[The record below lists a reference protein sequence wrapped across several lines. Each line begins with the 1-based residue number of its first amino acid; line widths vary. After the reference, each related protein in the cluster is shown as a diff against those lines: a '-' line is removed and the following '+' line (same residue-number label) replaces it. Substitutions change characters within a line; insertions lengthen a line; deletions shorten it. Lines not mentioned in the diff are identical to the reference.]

1 MIFSLKTDGNHPM
14 VRKLPSIR
22 IQMVPSVEAALATLP
37 SVVVLVSALCLGISI
52 FGAQV
57 RLASKFTNTYM

>member
-1 MIFSLKTDGNHPM
+1 MFTNCLLM
-14 VRKLPSIR
+14 
-22 IQMVPSVEAALATLP
+22 QMVPSVEAALATLP
-37 SVVVLVSALCLGISI
+37 SVAVLVSALCLGISI